1 MTQFEIVVALLG
13 MLLIWHLSHQAGRL
27 DRLHHRIDVSRAAL
41 DGHLIRRAA
50 TVSELAV
57 MLDPA
62 SAVILSDA
70 AYEARSIDELD
81 FDARIQAENQ
91 LTNAIR
97 ETLGEPSDVA
107 ELKENA
113 LIAKQLEQLA
123 ADSARLELSRRF
135 HADAVRDCL
144 HLRNQRLVRFF
155 RLAGHAPMP
164 RTMDFDDQ
172 LPQSLR

>member
-1 MTQFEIVVALLG
+1 MTGLQVLLLVAILVFA
-13 MLLIWHLSHQAGRL
+13 WHLSHQAGRL

-41 DGHLIRRAA
+41 DGHLIRRTA
-50 TVSELAV
+50 TVTELAV

-70 AYEARSIDELD
+70 AYEARAVNEED
-81 FDARIQAENQ
+81 FDARIVAENQ

-97 ETLGEPSDVA
+97 ETLSDPSDVA
-107 ELKENA
+107 ELKTNP
-113 LIAKQLEQLA
+113 LIAQQLEQLV
-123 ADSARLELSRRF
+123 ADSSRLELSRRF

-144 HLRNQRLVRFF
+144 HLRQQRLVRIF

-172 LPQSLR
+172 LPSSLR